1 MIVRNA
7 TEVDIESCNDVWA
20 STQSGLG
27 AGPVPHQPLSMHEL
41 KTGQLLVAEVD
52 GAVVGFGATVARSGV
67 LYLVDL
73 FVRPAHQSQGIG
85 RQLLDTLCADHT
97 GPLFTF
103 ASTDPRA
110 QQLYQKYGMH
120 PVEQYHYLDAVTA
133 TLTPWATDVSVVA
146 ASRADILALDAVVT
160 GRDRAIDVDYATT
173 IGSTW
178 YLAHRHDTCVG
189 AFAIAAP
196 SWWNPWHP
204 HGVRLGPVMAGD
216 PADVE
221 PILAAALAVCR
232 TLVPRPDVVST
243 FAPSSLPAL
252 PGLLSAGFEVIDN
265 DLFMASD
272 PGLIDRHRYLPTV
285 DTP

>member
-7 TEVDIESCNDVWA
+7 TEADIERCNDVWA

-27 AGPVPHQPLSMHEL
+27 PGPVPNQPLSMHEL
-41 KTGQLLVAEVD
+41 NTGRLVVAEVD
-52 GAVVGFGATVARSGV
+52 GAVVGFGGTVVRSGV

-85 RQLLDTLCADHT
+85 RQLLDTLCVDHI

-103 ASTDPRA
+103 ASADPRA
-110 QQLYQKYGMH
+110 QQLYEQHGMH
-120 PVEQYHYLDAVTA
+120 AVEQYHYLDAVTE
-133 TLTPWATDVSVVA
+133 TLAPWATDVSVVA
-146 ASRADILALDAVVT
+146 ASRADILALDAAAS
-160 GRDRAIDVDYATT
+160 GRARAIDIDYAAT
-173 IGSTW
+173 IGSMW
-178 YLAHRHDTCVG
+178 YLARRNDSCVG

-196 SWWNPWHP
+196 TWWNPWHP
-204 HGVRLGPVMAGD
+204 RGARLGPVMAAD
-216 PADVE
+216 HADVA
-221 PILAAALAVCR
+221 PILAAALVACR
-232 TLVPRPDVVST
+232 SLVPRPDVVST

-252 PGLLSAGFEVIDN
+252 PSLLSAGFEVIDT

-272 PGLIDRHRYLPTV
+272 PGLIDRRRYLPTV